1 MVRKKKKQCIDRPER
16 RQVGTSCEYVL
27 ETGNAP
33 LKGNI
38 MSDMKPVRITGE
50 LFWTQW
56 MTKFNTKFNEDS
68 TKYECTI
75 GNIPDKDCEALKA
88 LGIKIKNKEGQGNFI
103 VCKSNYVHS
112 ATDEDGS
119 PIEADKIGQGTKVT
133 AIMSF
138 YTHKMSK
145 MHGNAPS
152 IKKLIITELKSYN
165 PAKAL
170 SEEMDEYVL

>member
-1 MVRKKKKQCIDRPER
+1 MKKKKKKLFIDRPER

-27 ETGNAP
+27 ETGKAP

-75 GNIPDKDCEALKA
+75 GNISDKDCEALKA
-88 LGIKIKNKEGQGNFI
+88 LGIKIKNKPEQGKFI
-103 VCKSNYVHS
+103 VGKSMYKFEPV
-112 ATDEDGS
+112 DEEGNPVD
-119 PIEADKIGQGTKVT
+119 IKTIGNGTKCV
-133 AIMSF
+133 ALVSS
-138 YTHKMSK
+138 YKHKMSAA
-145 MHGNAPS
+145 HGYAPS
-152 IKKLIITELKSYN
+152 IKKIIITELVKYN
-165 PAKAL
+165 SDKEL
-170 SEEMDEYVL
+170 SEEEDEYIL